1 MKPKFFAT
9 PQDFRNWL
17 EKNHAIKTELFVGF
31 HKKDSGKK
39 SITYKQALDEALCFG
54 WIDGVRKRLNDT
66 SFVQRFTPRRAKS
79 IWSLINV
86 RHVERLRKEGRMQ
99 PAGLAAF
106 EQREAKRTGVY
117 SFENRTRE
125 LSLEFMKQ
133 FQANKKAWDFF
144 QSEPP
149 YIKRVC
155 IFWVMSAKKEETKIR
170 RLEQLIESSAKGQ
183 RRGVLET
190 KLKSKSN
197 PS

>member
-9 PQDFRNWL
+9 PQTFRNWL
-17 EKNHAIKTELFVGF
+17 EKNHAKTTELFVGF

-39 SITYKQALDEALCFG
+39 SITYKEALDEALCFG

-117 SFENRTRE
+117 SFENRPRE
-125 LSLEFMKQ
+125 LSVEFMKQ

-149 YIKRVC
+149 YIRRVC
-155 IFWVMSAKKEETKIR
+155 VFWVMSAKKEETKIR

-190 KLKSKSN
+190 KQQK
-197 PS
+197 

>member
-9 PQDFRNWL
+9 PQAFRNWL
-17 EKNHAIKTELFVGF
+17 EKNHATKTELFVGF

-106 EQREAKRTGVY
+106 EQRQAKRTGVY
-117 SFENRTRE
+117 SFENRPRE
-125 LSLEFMKQ
+125 LSVEFMKQ
-133 FQANKKAWDFF
+133 FQSNKKAWDFF

-190 KLKSKSN
+190 KPKSKSN